1 MAHHTLGGPVLTPG
15 SLTASGWTEEEF
27 ARLKGELS
35 RISGAHQKF
44 LKQVEQE
51 LAKLTYW
58 DDNHPNLP
66 VLVAGK
72 PTHLPNSRSRS
83 RLSVRAIF

>member
-1 MAHHTLGGPVLTPG
+1 
-15 SLTASGWTEEEF
+15 LTASGWTEEEF

-35 RISGAHQKF
+35 RISGAHQKL